1 MEQTT
6 KIVGKILLDTIEEAN
21 NIYEAIDIYS
31 TRLYKK
37 IILKDNA
44 NIDCREDLDTY
55 LFLQG
60 YRSSKH
66 GISRRIK
73 KGEIN
78 MILFIAGFAAGAI
91 GVCLIAYFT
100 IKYFEED

>member
-1 MEQTT
+1 MEQMA
-6 KIVGKILLDTIEEAN
+6 KIIGKVLLDTIEEAE

-44 NIDCREDLDTY
+44 NIDCKEELDLY

-60 YRSSKH
+60 YRS
-66 GISRRIK
+66 IIANMVFQEELK
-73 KGEIN
+73 KEK
-78 MILFIAGFAAGAI
+78 
-91 GVCLIAYFT
+91 LI
-100 IKYFEED
+100 

>member
-1 MEQTT
+1 MEQMA
-6 KIVGKILLDTIEEAN
+6 KIIGKVLLDTIEEAE

-44 NIDCREDLDTY
+44 NIDYREDLDTF

-60 YRSSKH
+60 YRSIIADMIFKEEL
-66 GISRRIK
+66 K
-73 KGEIN
+73 KEKSI
-78 MILFIAGFAAGAI
+78 
-91 GVCLIAYFT
+91 
-100 IKYFEED
+100 